1 MTQDSKQR
9 SLILTY
15 SPDTDAIN
23 IHSVSTNAISPI
35 TSLALL
41 CPIFLEEH
49 GRALGDE
56 FARRLGAGLLAM
68 LAVSHPELKSLISTT
83 VNPLPD

>member
-1 MTQDSKQR
+1 MAPNDKQR
-9 SLILTY
+9 SLVLTY

-23 IHSVSTNAISPI
+23 IHSVSTNAVAAV
-35 TSLALL
+35 TANALL
-41 CPIFLEEH
+41 APVFLEEH
-49 GRALGDE
+49 GHALNDE

-68 LAVSHPELKSLISTT
+68 LAVSNPEMKPFISTT